1 MSLKPRLGDIATP
14 GRVCPPHNETY
25 DCRIRPNGIGCLRRR
40 STRRR
45 LGCRPAARPDR
56 SRYSGPVRHPNATI
70 FRSATLDFR
79 SGQAERF
86 GDLHIPAML
95 PENER
100 EKRGR
105 ETKSL
110 RAPYPSGG
118 VPHPRATEPEM
129 RPGRERSVRES
140 GSALRSPGAR
150 KARATGFWVARI
162 GPSRQKRRASPE
174 YLLNPI
180 THFVTPAVLGG
191 VFGSYFPMAG
201 NPLAWSRLENA
212 CTWHIRYI
220 NAYDR
225 SAKYFSIPKPG

>member
-1 MSLKPRLGDIATP
+1 MSLKLRLGNIATP
-14 GRVCPPHNETY
+14 GRVCSPHNEIY
-25 DCRIRPNGIGCLRRR
+25 DCRIRPNGIGCLRWR

-45 LGCRPAARPDR
+45 LGCRPAARPA
-56 SRYSGPVRHPNATI
+56 GQEPVFRADPTSERNDLPI
-70 FRSATLDFR
+70 RSARFPIR
-79 SGQAERF
+79 ANGKPPAGCNSGNA
-86 GDLHIPAML
+86 PK
-95 PENER
+95 NER
-100 EKRGR
+100 DEERR
-105 ETKSL
+105 IP
-110 RAPYPSGG
+110 RALYYPSGG

-150 KARATGFWVARI
+150 KARATGLRSVRVGLFW
-162 GPSRQKRRASPE
+162 QKRRANPE
-174 YLLNPI
+174 YLPNPI
-180 THFVTPAVLGG
+180 TYFVTPAILGG